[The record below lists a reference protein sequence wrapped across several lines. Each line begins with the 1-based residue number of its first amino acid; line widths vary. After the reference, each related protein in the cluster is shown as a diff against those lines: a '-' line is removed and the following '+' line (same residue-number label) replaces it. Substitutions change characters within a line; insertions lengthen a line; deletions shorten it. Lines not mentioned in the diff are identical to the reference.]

1 MRGLGTIINV
11 VAVLVGSGVGML
23 VGNRLPERTRSTVTD
38 GLGLIT
44 LIVGLLNVMAIG
56 DAAFASAV
64 GEDWTLIVVLGA
76 VVGGGIIGSLLG
88 IEPRLERV
96 GGWLQA
102 RLTGDEADAE
112 RARFIEG
119 YVSASLLFCVGPLT
133 ILGSLS
139 DGLGTGI
146 DQLVLKSSLDLFA
159 SMAFA
164 ASLGLGVAL
173 SAVSVLVFQGAL
185 TALGAG
191 FGSFM
196 PDSTISAMT
205 AAGGVLL
212 LGIGLRLLR
221 VRQVPVADMLPALAL
236 APLITAVLAAW

>member
-1 MRGLGTIINV
+1 
-11 VAVLVGSGVGML
+11 ML

-44 LIVGLLNVMAIG
+44 LIVGALNVMAIG

-102 RLTGDEADAE
+102 RLAGDSADAE

-133 ILGSLS
+133 ILGSH
-139 DGLGTGI
+139 I
-146 DQLVLKSSLDLFA
+146 DRYSI
-159 SMAFA
+159 AF
-164 ASLGLGVAL
+164 
-173 SAVSVLVFQGAL
+173 
-185 TALGAG
+185 
-191 FGSFM
+191 
-196 PDSTISAMT
+196 
-205 AAGGVLL
+205 
-212 LGIGLRLLR
+212 R
-221 VRQVPVADMLPALAL
+221 
-236 APLITAVLAAW
+236 